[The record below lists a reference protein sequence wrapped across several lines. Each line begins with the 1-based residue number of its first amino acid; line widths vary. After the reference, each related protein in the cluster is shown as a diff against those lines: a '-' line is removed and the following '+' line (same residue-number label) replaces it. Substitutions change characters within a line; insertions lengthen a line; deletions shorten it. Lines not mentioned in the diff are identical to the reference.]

1 VDVVIVGAGIFGVTS
16 ALELSRRGHRVR
28 VIDPGPLP
36 HPLAASTDISK
47 VVRLEYGADADYT
60 ALAEES
66 LDGWRRWDRELG
78 PLYHETGVLFLKQR
92 ALAPGDF
99 EHDSFEVLSSRGHA
113 VERMTSASVRAR
125 FPAWNADRYPDG
137 TFSTE
142 GGWVESG
149 RVVAR
154 LADELRARGVT
165 VETGRGFARLDERGA
180 RVAGVI
186 LDDGEALAA
195 DHVVV
200 ACGSWTPH
208 ALPWTAP
215 WFRSS
220 GLPVF
225 HLRPADPILFEA
237 ERFPVFGADI
247 SNTGYYGF
255 PIHFESKVVK
265 IANHGIGRVLHPE
278 SPERAVTDEDVARL
292 RAFLAETFPAL
303 ADAPIVHS
311 RVCLYCDTWDGHFWI
326 ANDPERE
333 NLTLATGG
341 SGHAFKF
348 APALGALT
356 ADAVER
362 RANPRLAKFR
372 WRPEVRPPRSDEAA
386 RHQLGGG
393 KIS

>member
-1 VDVVIVGAGIFGVTS
+1 MNVLIVGAGIFGVTA
-16 ALELSRRGHRVR
+16 ALELSCRGHRVR

-36 HPLAASTDISK
+36 HPLAASTDLSK
-47 VVRLEYGADADYT
+47 VVRLEYGADADDT

-66 LDGWRRWDRELG
+66 LDGWRRWNRELG

-92 ALAPGDF
+92 ALRPGDF
-99 EHDSFEVLSSRGHA
+99 EHDSFEVLRARGHA
-113 VERMTSASVRAR
+113 VERMTPASVRAR
-125 FPAWNADRYPDG
+125 FPAWNAERYPDG
-137 TFSTE
+137 TLSAE

-149 RVVAR
+149 RVVMR
-154 LADELRARGVT
+154 LAAELRARGVV
-165 VETGRGFARLDERGA
+165 VEEGRALARLDEHGA
-180 RVAGVI
+180 RVTGAI
-186 LDDGEALAA
+186 ADDGAAIAA

-200 ACGSWTPH
+200 AAGSWTPH
-208 ALPWTAP
+208 LLPWTAG

-225 HLRPADPILFEA
+225 HLRPADPSLFAA

-247 SNTGYYGF
+247 SDTGYYGF

-265 IANHGIGRVLHPE
+265 IANHGIGRALHPT
-278 SPERAVTDEDVARL
+278 SPERVVTDGDIARL
-292 RAFLAETFPAL
+292 RAFLADTFPAL
-303 ADAPIVHS
+303 QDAPIVYS

-326 ANDPERE
+326 ANDPERA

-362 RANPRLAKFR
+362 RANRRLEKFR
-372 WRPEVRPPRSDEAA
+372 WRPDARPPRSDEAA
-386 RHQLGGG
+386 RHQSARGP
-393 KIS
+393 S